1 MMTIF
6 KHTFTIA
13 DVPPPADQTRDFDY
27 CIKIVNLDK
36 YPNYQIFVN
45 VGSQVED
52 PTKIDRE
59 YILAK
64 SDRCI
69 PIAGYRPEARIMA
82 IPKDRVK
89 SQDLTVKDGNTFL
102 QSLQVKKALIKANIT
117 IQRPYSLPIM
127 QAGSKIEDSVRIDK
141 LDRQSFVISVLDRS
155 PIDRAMQSPSWIAL
169 PLIGLGIFGWLIF
182 SKRQNKS
189 STSE

>member
-6 KHTFTIA
+6 KHTFVLA
-13 DVPPPADQTRDFDY
+13 DVPPPADQTKNFDY

-36 YPNYQIFVN
+36 HPNYRIFVN
-45 VGSQVED
+45 VGSQNED
-52 PTKIDRE
+52 PKKIDRE

-69 PIAGYRPEARIMA
+69 PMAGYRPQARIAA

-89 SQDLTVKDGNTFL
+89 AQDMLVKDGNTFL
-102 QSLQVKKALIKANIT
+102 KSLQIKKALIKANIT
-117 IQRPYSLPIM
+117 IQKPYSLPIA

-141 LDRQSFVISVLDRS
+141 LNRQSLVVSVLDRS
-155 PIDRAMQSPSWIAL
+155 PIDRALQSPSWIAL
-169 PLIGLGIFGWLIF
+169 PLLGLGIFGWLILR
-182 SKRQNKS
+182 KQHKK
-189 STSE
+189 